1 MRIPYYILLLLVLIA
16 QSPWA
21 FGAFET
27 PITLK
32 HFRFGKHK
40 TQDFERLVIHFGG
53 NRPDPRVQIAANP
66 NRKEATVSLENVQL
80 VGAIPESAINDS
92 YVTKS
97 RYLGPI
103 SINTDDPN
111 RATTLRVFLKENTLK
126 FDAFWLQNPARLVVD
141 AFPPTSPRSSK
152 GRFILTAKSKR
163 ENRSPASTAFVNKDV
178 LCFPIASQL
187 SPTVSFSEQAATAPP
202 GFVKSSR
209 VGPIAC
215 YPVNA
220 QVEATIFFAPA
231 SRLPQSTN
239 IAPAQQQG
247 YVSPKLLPQTPSQP
261 NAAGG
266 ANGTNAGPLAG
277 GMSPPNGPPPGPPPR
292 LPAGADLENT
302 GGKGS
307 RVNAGGFSPVTPLGS
322 KLGAAGPVAPAADP
336 AKLLPPGK

>member
-1 MRIPYYILLLLVLIA
+1 MPYYILILSVLVSLT
-16 QSPWA
+16 PCA
-21 FGAFET
+21 FGAGET

-40 TQDFERLVIHFGG
+40 NQDFERLVIQFGG
-53 NRPDPRVQIAANP
+53 NKPDPRVQISTSP
-66 NRKEATVSLENVQL
+66 NQKEATVALENVHL

-92 YVTKS
+92 YVAKS

-111 RATTLRVFLKENTLK
+111 RATSLRVFLKENTLR

-152 GRFILTAKSKR
+152 GRFILTAKPKVKDR
-163 ENRSPASTAFVNKDV
+163 APASTTFVNKDV
-178 LCFPIASQL
+178 VCFPINAQL
-187 SPTVSFSEQAATAPP
+187 SPTVSFKEQAATAPS
-202 GFVKSSR
+202 GFVKDSR
-209 VGPIAC
+209 NGPIAC
-215 YPVNA
+215 YPVDA
-220 QVEATIFFAPA
+220 QVKATIFFAPA

-239 IAPAQQQG
+239 VAPAQQQG
-247 YVSPKLLPQTPSQP
+247 YVSPKLLPPAPAPKINPS
-261 NAAGG
+261 A
-266 ANGTNAGPLAG
+266 TKNAGPLPPGAT
-277 GMSPPNGPPPGPPPR
+277 PPNGPPPGAPPR

-322 KLGAAGPVAPAADP
+322 KLGAGGPVAPAADP
-336 AKLLPPGK
+336 AKLLPPGR